1 MSRSSPTVR
10 INNTKKPPFDST
22 ERPPKADNRFER
34 LNQIEMERLIRIE
47 YDKGNLQQFELISI
61 AYFERFDWDVELLK
75 LLISTLII
83 HKKFIL
89 AQKYINALFIDMDEY
104 ALGYFF
110 NGSIYYAKG
119 NISMA
124 KHTFRKA
131 IKLSIS
137 PEYIEKMTGCQL

>member
-10 INNTKKPPFDST
+10 IDNT
-22 ERPPKADNRFER
+22 ERPPKAGNRFER
-34 LNQIEMERLIRIE
+34 FNQIEMERLIRIE

-61 AYFERFDWDVELLK
+61 TYFDRFDWDVELLK

-89 AQKYINALFIDMDEY
+89 AQKYINALFIDLNEY

-110 NGSIYYAKG
+110 KGSTEYAKG
-119 NISMA
+119 NITMA
-124 KHTFRKA
+124 KSTFRKS
-131 IKLSIS
+131 IKLGMS
-137 PEYIEKMTGCQL
+137 PEYIEKMTGCKL